1 MHRVERGWERCREGI
16 ENLFGT
22 RTSGLRRGGSATV
35 SGRVTIA
42 CSLANCARNQKSTVF
57 PSTGITAMEMFTVP
71 MFLAHCAHVA
81 NDHTL
86 PRHNVQLTLTL
97 NCNENGILFEMIALI
112 KPH

>member
-1 MHRVERGWERCREGI
+1 MFLSQLCKKPEEHSV
-16 ENLFGT
+16 
-22 RTSGLRRGGSATV
+22 
-35 SGRVTIA
+35 
-42 CSLANCARNQKSTVF
+42 